1 MRNGRPGL
9 PRPSRRGQYPRMAPP
24 GSISGRQIA
33 AARALVSISQQRL
46 ADAAGIP
53 LNALKRLEA
62 NGVNLPASGEP
73 CKLTAVRRALESF
86 GAVLI
91 PEEGTLGA
99 GVRLKFNRAETR
111 QIAGWEGEGGRV
123 ADDDIP

>member
-1 MRNGRPGL
+1 
-9 PRPSRRGQYPRMAPP
+9 MAAP

-33 AARALVSISQQRL
+33 AARALVSVSQAAL
-46 ADAAGIP
+46 AEAAGVS
-53 LNALKRLEA
+53 LNSLKRMEA
-62 NGVNLPASGEP
+62 NSVNVPAANEP
-73 CKLTAVRRALESF
+73 CKLTAVRRALEQF
-86 GAVLI
+86 GAVFV

-123 ADDDIP
+123 ADDDIQ